1 MCLMLEAHHSFELII
16 FTPADQSSPKLFF
29 FPFYIFYITIF
40 FPQKQKLNVFISL
53 VVLISVSV
61 FI

>member
-29 FPFYIFYITIF
+29 SLLYLLYYYF